1 MSIIVEIINIIAD
14 SQKELNTIKYTH
26 DASNSQSTLD
36 EITNRVFEELL
47 VGKGSS
53 KYHYNDG
60 SCKVIKL
67 IYLFKFNNACLNSN
81 EEF

>member
-1 MSIIVEIINIIAD
+1 MPFDENNLKKNIFVD
-14 SQKELNTIKYTH
+14 PQKELNTIKYTH
-26 DASNSQSTLD
+26 DGSNSQSTLD

-60 SCKVIKL
+60 SCKVIK
-67 IYLFKFNNACLNSN
+67 
-81 EEF
+81 